1 MAKTICVFVRKGNKV
16 SVLKGQRELEIKVIY
31 IMNNISHQGGMQ
43 YFYTFEFINIQ
54 TWGIKRLTLACKP
67 YSDHRRLGI

>member
-54 TWGIKRLTLACKP
+54 T
-67 YSDHRRLGI
+67 